1 MHKLIDPTLPTTKT
15 SPAKNVLFQPWK
27 YHENTYPE
35 KKIFCC
41 AWKKDKESP
50 LLSLKKEKWKSY
62 AFKTFRLKIARHP
75 SHQQLWS
82 RRMIIISQF
91 LLRTKALCRR
101 MREKSICFF
110 LDRYSSSSWYLPSQ
124 LRQQEKLK
132 LKKRKKRDVFERR
145 FHKCSNLLNRENNC
159 KLINQQ
165 TGALFSKCSLFFDLS
180 ALPSILFL

>member
-62 AFKTFRLKIARHP
+62 AFKTFRLKNRPP
-75 SHQQLWS
+75 SITSTALVPPDDYHLTVFAAHESPLHLQADERKVRLFDLEQYRS
-82 RRMIIISQF
+82 SQF
-91 LLRTKALCRR
+91 H
-101 MREKSICFF
+101 
-110 LDRYSSSSWYLPSQ
+110 
-124 LRQQEKLK
+124 RQQEKLK
-132 LKKRKKRDVFERR
+132 MKKRKKRDVFERR
-145 FHKCSNLLNRENNC
+145 FHKCSNLLNCENNC

-165 TGALFSKCSLFFDLS
+165 TGTFFPKCSLFFDLS